1 MARRVRRAK
10 LFVFLRTQRHTL
22 FDAAF
27 QEELAT
33 LYEDRPGGHPPVSPA
48 RLALMTILQAYTEA
62 SDAEAVEAAVM
73 DRRWQ
78 LALDCLDCADAPLS
92 MGTLVAFRERLIAAG
107 LDRRLVERTVEVA
120 ARTKGF
126 GHTAQRAA
134 LDSSPLWVA
143 GRVED
148 TYNLLGHAVRKA
160 ASALARQQGRELAD
174 VAAEAGAPVLAG
186 TSLKAALDL
195 DWDDPAAR
203 GGAGGRAGRAGR
215 HRGARGGA
223 AGRTGAERGTGGAW
237 TWRGRCRRRTWRDA
251 RTGRRRC
258 AGGWRP
264 IAASAWRTRTCGT
277 GARAGPG

>member
-1 MARRVRRAK
+1 MRRAK

-92 MGTLVAFRERLIAAG
+92 MG
-107 LDRRLVERTVEVA
+107 
-120 ARTKGF
+120 
-126 GHTAQRAA
+126 
-134 LDSSPLWVA
+134 
-143 GRVED
+143 
-148 TYNLLGHAVRKA
+148 
-160 ASALARQQGRELAD
+160 
-174 VAAEAGAPVLAG
+174 
-186 TSLKAALDL
+186 
-195 DWDDPAAR
+195 
-203 GGAGGRAGRAGR
+203 
-215 HRGARGGA
+215 
-223 AGRTGAERGTGGAW
+223 
-237 TWRGRCRRRTWRDA
+237 RRRTWRDA